1 MSDNLL
7 PSSLHIGIKHP
18 KSTNRYLD
26 FLDTVFIVL
35 RKKNTQLS
43 FLHVYHH
50 ATIGMIWGYLLHV
63 GYGNGTAGWG
73 AFINSVVHFLMY
85 GHYLVTSF
93 GIRNPLKVF
102 ITRFQIIQFYLCLL
116 HVPVALFLDKYIPAS
131 LCYIQMAYHVTMVA
145 LFTNF
150 YSKTYSGKAARGAT
164 KKTD

>member
-73 AFINSVVHFLMY
+73 AFIISVVHFLMY